1 MKNELPESGS
11 VSNLQLFSDNARS
24 PLPERQT
31 IDELGL
37 SPRSK
42 NCLKRADVNFISQL
56 TSLSKDKIKAI
67 KNLGWRSMREII
79 DRLQELPV
87 ADEIITRFK
96 QAQTECFIENDQRSI
111 EKLIL
116 NEEIINVLHSV
127 GITTIGELLLY
138 SEEELLLISNKQYEG
153 VKSTIRSFVPNITG
167 NLLNNKIGEVEIEE
181 IKSALLEHGMYRNHL
196 ASIEDIKY
204 RVLILEKETDF
215 TIEGKRLVCPNQKK
229 FLASVKLPV
238 GITTIESNAFK
249 NQPIKE
255 IVIPEGVTEI
265 KSFSFSN
272 CAFLEKILFPESMRT
287 IENDSFW
294 PCPSIQKIIIP
305 NSIQDCNDGSFN
317 GCDFLQELVVP
328 ARLLPKFVKWRY
340 SCLPDTCQIIVD
352 DLEDKIYGDF
362 IIESSKLL
370 KYLGDDSQTVIVVPE
385 GINEI
390 SDGAFAR
397 SPIKG
402 IILPMSLTK
411 IGKFA
416 FAGCNNLESIAIP
429 EGVQQIGFL
438 AFDACFSLSEMSL
451 PSNLLSEIDSYG
463 LRLDTG
469 YNDCRITINDAP

>member
-1 MKNELPESGS
+1 MKNELPETGTDYCQQLFIDNTLS
-11 VSNLQLFSDNARS
+11 LQL
-24 PLPERQT
+24 EQQT
-31 IDELGL
+31 IDELDL

-42 NCLKRADVNFISQL
+42 NCLKRANVNSISQL

-67 KNLGWRSMREII
+67 KNLNWRSMREII

-111 EKLIL
+111 ENLIL
-116 NEEIINVLHSV
+116 NEGIVNVLHSV

-138 SEEELLLISNKQYEG
+138 SEEELLLISNKQNEG
-153 VKSTIRSFVPNITG
+153 LKSTIRSLSSGISG
-167 NLLNNKIGEVEIEE
+167 SLLKNRIGEVEIEE
-181 IKSALLEHGMYRNHL
+181 IKSALLKHGMYRNHL

-215 TIEGKRLVCPNQKK
+215 TIEGKKLICPNQKK
-229 FLASVKLPV
+229 YLASVKLPV
-238 GITTIESNAFK
+238 GITTIEFNAFK

-265 KSFSFSN
+265 KSYAFSD
-272 CAFLEKILFPESMRT
+272 CDFLDKVLLPESIRI

-305 NSIQDCNDGSFN
+305 NGVQDCNDASFD
-317 GCDFLQELVVP
+317 GCDFLQELVIP

-370 KYLGDDSQTVIVVPE
+370 KYIGDDSQTVIKVPE

-390 SDGAFAR
+390 ADGAFAR

-402 IILPMSLTK
+402 ITLPMRLTK

-416 FAGCNNLESIAIP
+416 FAGCYNLESIAIP
-429 EGVQQIGFL
+429 KGVQQIGFL
-438 AFDACFSLSEMSL
+438 AFDGCFSLSEMSL
-451 PSNLLSEIDSYG
+451 PSNLLSEIGTYG

-469 YNDCRITINDAP
+469 YDECRITINDAP